1 MSETPENRLAALG
14 INLPVPAVPV
24 ANYVSWVRSG
34 NLITVSGQL
43 PLRDGKLVATGKL
56 GGSVDEET
64 GVLAARFCMINLIAQ
79 IKAAVGDLGK
89 VTKVV
94 RLGGFIA
101 CEPSFTKHAAVMNGA
116 SDLAVEV
123 FGDAGR
129 HARSTVGV
137 PSLPLDAA
145 VEVEGLFEVI

>member
-64 GVLAARFCMINLIAQ
+64 GALAARFCMINLIAQ

-101 CEPSFTKHAAVMNGA
+101 CEPSFTKHSSVMHSS
-116 SDLAVEV
+116 SDLSVAF

-129 HARSTVGV
+129 HARSPVRL
-137 PSLPLDAA
+137 PSLPLYAA
-145 VEVEGLFEVI
+145 FPFVGLFEFL